1 MNARNSF
8 SKALALSALIII
20 LAVAAA
26 VWNARRADAI
36 GNPDTRVAS
45 FGLVSLAPGR
55 TARLTAANTEAVG
68 DAENRPSDR
77 RRARRVTLA
86 FDIYGVDPSDPNSPN
101 PTSPS
106 DTASCT
112 NNLRLIRR
120 ESCTASLMPGEAASF
135 DTGVLPEGTQIH
147 AILLGGPD
155 TRVAGPEPH
164 IAPTLE
170 FREAARTVFTHPALR
185 KGFNP
190 QPDPPIIGEER

>member
-1 MNARNSF
+1 MNIRKRF
-8 SKALALSALIII
+8 TKALALSALVVSIT
-20 LAVAAA
+20 LAAA
-26 VWNARRADAI
+26 VWNTRPADAI
-36 GNPDTRVAS
+36 GKDLRVAS
-45 FGLVSLAPGR
+45 FGLVSLGAGQ
-55 TARLTAANTEAVG
+55 TARLTAANTEAIG
-68 DAENRPSDR
+68 DPNESPGDR
-77 RRARRVTLA
+77 RRARGVTLA
-86 FDIYGVDPSDPNSPN
+86 FDIYFQAPPEPDSPD
-101 PTSPS
+101 PTSPG

-112 NNLRLIRR
+112 NNLRLVRR

-135 DTGVLPEGTQIH
+135 DIGGLPEGTQIH

>member
-1 MNARNSF
+1 MNIRNRIT
-8 SKALALSALIII
+8 KALALSAL
-20 LAVAAA
+20 LVSLTVAA
-26 VWNARRADAI
+26 VWSARQADAI
-36 GNPDTRVAS
+36 GNPDLRVAS
-45 FGLVSLAPGR
+45 FGLVSLAAVQ
-55 TARLTAANTEAVG
+55 TARLTAANTQAVG
-68 DAENRPSDR
+68 DAEDRPGDR

-86 FDIYGVDPSDPNSPN
+86 FDIYGVAPPEPDSPA
-101 PTSPS
+101 PTAPG
-106 DTASCT
+106 DTAACT

-135 DTGVLPEGTQIH
+135 DIGGLPEGTQIH

-170 FREAARTVFTHPALR
+170 IREGARTVFTHPALR

-190 QPDPPIIGEER
+190 QPDPPGKGEEQ

>member
-1 MNARNSF
+1 MNMTAECAPGTLGQTHVVSR
-8 SKALALSALIII
+8 
-20 LAVAAA
+20 AVARAP
-26 VWNARRADAI
+26 VHARRPA
-36 GNPDTRVAS
+36 
-45 FGLVSLAPGR
+45 APPALPRRFESRERGQLGGR
-55 TARLTAANTEAVG
+55 
-68 DAENRPSDR
+68 
-77 RRARRVTLA
+77 
-86 FDIYGVDPSDPNSPN
+86 I
-101 PTSPS
+101 
-106 DTASCT
+106 
-112 NNLRLIRR
+112 
-120 ESCTASLMPGEAASF
+120 EAASF